1 MPPQRLI
8 QVFLLQLQ
16 QGGNPLLSPILAA
29 AQSPAPAQRALD
41 KSKGRGDLGWE
52 DPALPDRQAIW
63 GQPNQ
68 PESKALLQLLPA
80 HGGQLWQTQPLPATL
95 AAPKP

>member
-16 QGGNPLLSPILAA
+16 QGGNPLLSPILVA
-29 AQSPAPAQRALD
+29 AQSLAPAQRALD
-41 KSKGRGDLGWE
+41 KSKGRADLGWE
-52 DPALPDRQAIW
+52 DPALSDPQAIW
-63 GQPNQ
+63 GQPCQ
-68 PESKALLQLLPA
+68 PRSNAPLQLLPA
-80 HGGQLWQTQPLPATL
+80 RGAQQWQTRPLPATP